1 MAVGCEASAGWTL
14 AGLRLGLVSPANG
27 ALTRAVASMLG
38 SLTRDTALDRM
49 GHFFFEKNKP
59 ATFKHPL
66 YSFLGDLKLWREVVT
81 LQRRP

>member
-1 MAVGCEASAGWTL
+1 
-14 AGLRLGLVSPANG
+14 
-27 ALTRAVASMLG
+27 MLG

>member
-1 MAVGCEASAGWTL
+1 MAVGREASARWTL
-14 AGLRLGLVSPANG
+14 ARLRLGLVSHADE
-27 ALTRAVASMLG
+27 ALTPVVGTLLY
-38 SLTRDTALDRM
+38 SLTLYATLLRIGR
-49 GHFFFEKNKP
+49 FFFEKNKP